1 MPVRRVLAL
10 YKFSKMSKVQ
20 HLLHALKYRNHPE
33 IGIALGKIYGETLL
47 SVDLQNEI
55 DLIIPVPLHS
65 KRKRS
70 RGYNQSDQFGKGLAE
85 QLGVECSDE
94 IMKRVIRTET
104 QTRRT
109 KLQRW
114 MNVKEGF
121 EIVHV
126 DRVAN
131 KRILLVDDVIT
142 TGATIEACGL
152 ELINAGCKELSLG
165 CIAAAQ

>member
-10 YKFSKMSKVQ
+10 YKFSKISKVQ

-33 IGIALGKIYGETLL
+33 IGIALGRIYGDELR

-70 RGYNQSDQFGKGLAE
+70 RGYNQSEQFGIGLSE
-85 QLGVECSDE
+85 QLGIECSDD

-114 MNVKEGF
+114 MNVKEVF
-121 EIVHV
+121 EIAQA
-126 DRVAN
+126 DRITN

-152 ELINAGCKELSLG
+152 ELIKAGCKELTLG